1 MSDSF
6 LFDAEVKNKKVIESP
21 MLLCLSPIQR
31 GRFIV
36 APSGTIGSLRHC
48 SQLRDCYAVNFV
60 TVVRST
66 SCGSRERES
75 AMSEE

>member
-21 MLLCLSPIQR
+21 ILLCLSPIQR

-36 APSGTIGSLRHC
+36 A
-48 SQLRDCYAVNFV
+48 RDLL
-60 TVVRST
+60 
-66 SCGSRERES
+66 
-75 AMSEE
+75 SEAL